1 VTNLIN
7 YDIIAYFI
15 GLNALLYLLIH
26 IPIDIITYT
35 NKKERYKVGAEEY
48 PAWSGQNIIKII
60 TVFSSILFWLFFICW
75 PILHLINVDNFIM
88 FFNFTIPVVGEVLQY
103 IGLVFVVFGSIIA
116 IIGRLSRGAN
126 AISWGVP
133 KGLTTKG
140 AFKVVRHP
148 LYSSYCFYF
157 LGIPLS
163 MLNFLL
169 IPLIIGII
177 GYYFTTKYEE
187 EILVKEFGYEYQIYQ
202 SKVGMLLPFIGRKKL
217 DEKEDTN

>member
-1 VTNLIN
+1 MTNLIN

-15 GLNALLYLLIH
+15 GSNALLYLLIH

-35 NKKERYKVGAEEY
+35 NKKERYKAGAEEY
-48 PAWSGQNIIKII
+48 PTWSGQNIIKIF

-75 PILHLINVDNFIM
+75 PILHLISADNFIL
-88 FFNFTIPVVGEVLQY
+88 FFNFTIPVVGEMLQY
-103 IGLVFVVFGSIIA
+103 IGLVFVGLGSIIA
-116 IIGRLSRGAN
+116 ITGRISRGVN

-133 KGLTTKG
+133 KGLTIKG

-157 LGIPLS
+157 IGIPLT

-169 IPLIIGII
+169 IPLAIGII
-177 GYYFTTKYEE
+177 GYYFTAKYEE

-217 DEKEDTN
+217 LENEDPK